1 MRFRGDDRAV
11 TVQIGAVLLLG
22 FLVISLSLYQATVVP
37 DENRQVEF
45 QHNQRVQAD
54 ILEVGNAILG
64 TAATGSAAPATV
76 ELGTQYPTRTVA
88 VNPSPP
94 SGTLSTSSLGNIS
107 INNATA
113 DDAATAGEDYP
124 ETEDFWDGTTHNYT
138 TKSLEYR
145 PSYANYDN
153 APTTVYENG
162 IVYNRFRSG
171 NNTRSEQPV
180 VAGTRISLVALDG
193 ELARGGAGSL
203 VVDPQAVSVS
213 TRTISVT
220 NNSTGENVSVVIPSE
235 LGADAWR
242 DLLEETGDYDP
253 AADPSNGAY
262 VYRVA
267 DRTEGVELYFEAGA
281 TYQLKLSK
289 VGVGTGDGDTEPAY
303 LTSVEDVDSDPVVG
317 QTYPFVVES
326 RDRYNNPIGT
336 SVEAN
341 VPSGT
346 VVEPGRY
353 RYQYTASSVGRDF
366 VNVTYLRDSSDTVYQ
381 TGTQDFD
388 GELPENVQ
396 YDVNVQS
403 GGGGGGGD
411 GGDGYIN
418 GSQSDCTT
426 GINTGGSGGSGF
438 EISFDV
444 TNDGD
449 CDPIT
454 LTEFGLAYDS
464 NGNNNVETLARRGKG
479 SEPPDRSEEVSI
491 SGSGDGSLSSS
502 NGKGYAVDGQFIELD
517 SSATIGTGGTSN
529 INFGHFYFES
539 KPQGNDP
546 IEVTYTITDSP
557 PADARYFTAKLL
569 FEDGTVAEV
578 YIKITNINS

>member
-124 ETEDFWDGTTHNYT
+124 ETADFWNGTTHNYT

-193 ELARGGAGSL
+193 ELARGGVGSL
-203 VVDPQAVSVS
+203 QVDPQAVSVS

-220 NNSTGENVSVVIPSE
+220 NNSTGENVSVVVPSE
-235 LGADAWR
+235 LDAQEWT
-242 DLLEETGDYDP
+242 DLLNETGDYDP
-253 AADPSNGAY
+253 AAGPDNGAH
-262 VYRVA
+262 VYEVENV
-267 DRTEGVELYFEAGA
+267 DRGVELYFEPGV

-289 VGVGTGDGDTEPAY
+289 VGVGSNVGSTEPAY
-303 LTSVEDVDSDPVVG
+303 LTSVGDLEANPFVNR
-317 QTYPFVVES
+317 TYPFVVES
-326 RDRYNNPIGT
+326 RDKYNNPIAT
-336 SVEAN
+336 QVDAN
-341 VPSGT
+341 VPPGT
-346 VVEPGRY
+346 VIEPGRY
-353 RYQYTASSVGRDF
+353 RYQYEALSTGQDW
-366 VNVTYLRDSSDTVYQ
+366 VNVTYLQDSGITVYQ
-381 TGTQDFD
+381 TGNADFD
-388 GELPENVQ
+388 GELRENVQ
-396 YDVNVQS
+396 YDVNVQAS
-403 GGGGGGGD
+403 
-411 GGDGYIN
+411 
-418 GSQSDCTT
+418 S
-426 GINTGGSGGSGF
+426 GGSGGGSGNSAQIVF
-438 EISFDV
+438 VGDTIEGKNNGEFSFRIENTGSTGVRVTRFTVGGSLAEELEAPGGGNDEFILNNAEASDGPYDVDGTFNDV
-444 TNDGD
+444 TLTDTNPTLQAGGGTGD
-449 CDPIT
+449 IRLNRLLDSEGNQIDTRNLQYAPDSSPTEADLYIT
-454 LTEFGLAYDS
+454 LEF
-464 NGNNNVETLARRGKG
+464 E
-479 SEPPDRSEEVSI
+479 
-491 SGSGDGSLSSS
+491 DGSQ
-502 NGKGYAVDGQFIELD
+502 K
-517 SSATIGTGGTSN
+517 T
-529 INFGHFYFES
+529 FYFE
-539 KPQGNDP
+539 
-546 IEVTYTITDSP
+546 
-557 PADARYFTAKLL
+557 
-569 FEDGTVAEV
+569 
-578 YIKITNINS
+578 